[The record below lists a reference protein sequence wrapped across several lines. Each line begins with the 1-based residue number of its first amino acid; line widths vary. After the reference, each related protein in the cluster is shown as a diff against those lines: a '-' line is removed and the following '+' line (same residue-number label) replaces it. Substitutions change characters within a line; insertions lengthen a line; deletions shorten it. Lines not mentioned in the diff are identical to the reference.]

1 MTRTAASQ
9 QEAVKLFR
17 LFSCLFLYTEIFKH
31 GVSVCNMLTGELSSA
46 LSYVLWKGNL
56 VDVIDAVWTVMA
68 AGCLTCSLCLH
79 HRRAAVFSWCSGR
92 SALTWS
98 TCVEELCYL
107 CWWWCLF
114 FTSWVSL
121 SPPSSFYSVALWTSL
136 PPLFSV
142 FMVPGT
148 IRKAQNLLKQYSQ
161 HGLDGK
167 KGGSN
172 LTPLEGNAPPLLFSF
187 RSLTVQTCCHS
198 STCHNSFNPHSHV
211 KNTNTMKQILIN
223 KYG

>member
-1 MTRTAASQ
+1 M
-9 QEAVKLFR
+9 F
-17 LFSCLFLYTEIFKH
+17 C
-31 GVSVCNMLTGELSSA
+31 
-46 LSYVLWKGNL
+46 GNL

-68 AGCLTCSLCLH
+68 AGCLTCSFCLH
-79 HRRAAVFSWCSGR
+79 HRQAAVFSCCSHR

-114 FTSWVSL
+114 FTSWLSL
-121 SPPSSFYSVALWTSL
+121 SPPSSFYSVAVWTSL
-136 PPLFSV
+136 PPSACSV

-172 LTPLEGNAPPLLFSF
+172 LTPLEGNTPPLLFSF
-187 RSLTVQTCCHS
+187 HSLTVQTCCHS
-198 STCHNSFNPHSHV
+198 STCHNSFHML
-211 KNTNTMKQILIN
+211 KTQILWNESWEIN
-223 KYG
+223 MVNSSCGNYFYYLGETFHPETYKNYLNPQCSDKFGL